1 MFEKYVFKDQYIGL
15 NELINWVDYVSS
27 NHKILHKKEDT
38 LWKSDEGRVNYVSL
52 NGLTNML
59 SERYKKMV
67 GKNIFVVVEFSSSY
81 CKYCLKLNA
90 IIDKISKDFV

>member
-1 MFEKYVFKDQYIGL
+1 
-15 NELINWVDYVSS
+15 
-27 NHKILHKKEDT
+27 
-38 LWKSDEGRVNYVSL
+38 
-52 NGLTNML
+52 ML

-67 GKNIFVVVEFSSSY
+67 GKNVFVVVEFSSSY